1 MAKTAENDARAFREG
16 LEDIVA
22 AESSI
27 CYIDGVRG
35 VLSYRG
41 YDIHDLADNASFEET
56 CFLLW
61 EGRLPAAPE
70 LAAFRASLGAERAV
84 PEEILSL
91 LRGFVERRMIPM
103 DALRTAVSALSET
116 DPDVAS
122 NEPDANRRKA
132 VRLTGRIATIVAA
145 IRRFRE
151 GKEPVPPDPAR
162 GHAEDFLRM
171 LNGAPPSPAMVRAFD
186 MALVLHADHE
196 LNASTFA
203 ARVTAATLS
212 DMHSAVVSA
221 IGTLKGPLHGGANE
235 EVIRLLIEIGDL
247 SRVDEVIRGRLAAKK
262 KIMGFG
268 HRVYTTEDPRAT
280 HLRRMSRD
288 LAESTGDDR
297 WYALSARIEEL
308 VREEKGL
315 NCNVDFYSASTYYML
330 GIPPDLYT
338 PIFALSRCSGWTAHV
353 MEQHRNNRLIRPRAE
368 YLGPT
373 YRQSW
378 VPLAR
383 R

>member
-1 MAKTAENDARAFREG
+1 MKTAENEARAFREG

-41 YDIHDLADNASFEET
+41 YDIHDLAEHASFEEV

-70 LAAFRASLGAERAV
+70 LAETRASLGAERAV

-91 LRGFVERRMIPM
+91 VRGFLVRRMVPM
-103 DALRTAVSALSET
+103 DVLRTAVSALSET

-132 VRLTGRIATIVAA
+132 VRLTARMATIVAA
-145 IRRFRE
+145 IRRFRD
-151 GKEPVPPDPAR
+151 GKDPVEPDPAR
-162 GHAEDFLRM
+162 GHAEDFLWM
-171 LNGAPPSPAMVRAFD
+171 LNGAPPSTGMVRAFD
-186 MALVLHADHE
+186 TALVLHADHE

-212 DMHSAVVSA
+212 DMHSAIVSA

-235 EVIRLLIEIGDL
+235 AVIRMLIEIGDP
-247 SRVDEVIRGRLAAKK
+247 SRVDEAIRARLAAKK

-280 HLRRMSRD
+280 HLRGMSRD
-288 LAESTGDDR
+288 LAQSTGDDR
-297 WYALSARIEEL
+297 WYAMSRRIEEL

-338 PIFALSRCSGWTAHV
+338 PIFALSRCAGWTAHV

-368 YLGPT
+368 YLGPA
-373 YRQSW
+373 YRQPW
-378 VPLAR
+378 LPLDQR
-383 R
+383 